1 MPTTEP
7 NPQPASTPG
16 ISSII
21 ASISSN
27 EAKLLALERRL
38 NGGDSTRATIGV
50 PGSVPILVGNFSQ
63 FPITISREATA
74 PGAALAASA
83 HGVTTAVTDPAA
95 GTASE
100 RVLVEGCF
108 DTTATMANAV
118 TTSTGI
124 AHTAATL
131 IAGDDP
137 SNKRRRT
144 DGASHG
150 SVPAAAPA
158 SPSNSRSPM
167 SDLTSLGCAIHG
179 PLPPLSAVLSDGGGA
194 GSAALTHPQQQAV
207 AGATTTGGSSN
218 NRARKRK
225 QQDPKHE
232 ATASVTA
239 AAQAR
244 VAPATLT
251 PSGGGTAAAAGALG
265 AGQGLAGV
273 GAGAGAVSTPRRVR
287 GSAGPG
293 QERAGNPTSHQNAT
307 PPGLARHLF
316 DEPGSVAGAAGGL
329 CGRNSNA
336 AGPVATAAAAA
347 AGGNGRVAAAVAA
360 VVAPTPPSS
369 AQKRNILSYYPPVM
383 CTAAAGGGGGGHAL
397 TAAATPPFVP
407 DQNSRD
413 SMPLSTLQ
421 RQQQQQQQQQQQRAD
436 VATAAAASVNPAAG
450 GLCGVETSAG
460 GDCGT
465 SASVAASQLQLRQ
478 SQQQITQ
485 LQAQVMQVQAAMA
498 AQQAAAGAEIER
510 LRAELQARCLEAAS
524 LQERSR
530 VHEAAMQQAVAG
542 EAAARAALEA
552 LQAAS
557 ASEAARRAAEM
568 AEAARLVSEREAR
581 YRGELTRLVQSFART
596 ERELSRNQLSGNAA
610 RLGSLTLVRTG
621 PMQIAEVWEEGTAFQ
636 QLAARRSALTAAKEE
651 VMAAQK
657 LLRKRLAPPPSG
669 ARGSG
674 SASSAAA
681 TNVGVG
687 IGDESNSCAVYDM
700 LPFLSGLEF
709 VAADEVYKTRLA
721 VLKREEESV
730 REEEERLTRE
740 KFKQIRAVK
749 LAREED
755 ASRFGRWPV
764 LPDKPG
770 PEGQPRYVLMNM
782 LGKGGFS
789 EVFKAYDV
797 AEARPVCVK
806 IHALASGWSSAK
818 KESYVR
824 HAIREYDIHRSLR
837 HPAVVALLDV
847 LEIDLD
853 TFATVLELC
862 DGGDLDGLLREHRTL
877 PEREARSLM
886 CQIFS
891 GLRYLASRR
900 IIHYDLK
907 PANILFDSLGQA
919 KITDFGLSKQVSE
932 GQTLAGIELTSQG
945 AGTYW
950 YLPPEAFETGGATP
964 PRISNKL
971 DVWSAGV
978 IFYSMLYG
986 KKPYGEAMSQ
996 EQMLR
1001 ERVMAMPREVDFP
1014 SRPVVS
1020 SEAKDFIRRCLAW
1033 HQDVRPDV
1041 EAAATDPYLTG
1052 STTSAA
1058 GVTAPAAA
1066 SAATGGGGTLSMGL
1080 AAVVSGGGGGGGS
1093 GGRR

>member
-7 NPQPASTPG
+7 NPQPASATG

-21 ASISSN
+21 TSISSN
-27 EAKLLALERRL
+27 EAKLQALERRL
-38 NGGDSTRATIGV
+38 NGGDPTRVTSGV
-50 PGSVPILVGNFSQ
+50 PGSGPIFVGT
-63 FPITISREATA
+63 FPPLTVTLPHEAPDPGPA
-74 PGAALAASA
+74 PSA
-83 HGVTTAVTDPAA
+83 HGVVTSPSTDVAA
-95 GTASE
+95 GQRLPLVAATAGGGAIALPGAGLE
-100 RVLVEGCF
+100 RTFVEGRF
-108 DTTATMANAV
+108 ESTSATATA
-118 TTSTGI
+118 TTSIGI
-124 AHTAATL
+124 THTATAAAITG
-131 IAGDDP
+131 GDVT
-137 SNKRRRT
+137 NKRRRT
-144 DGASHG
+144 DGVSQG
-150 SVPAAAPA
+150 SLPAAAPA
-158 SPSNSRSPM
+158 SPSNSRSPL
-167 SDLTSLGCAIHG
+167 SDVNSFGRAVHA
-179 PLPPLSAVLSDGGGA
+179 PLPLLSAVLTDSSGAGGGA
-194 GSAALTHPQQQAV
+194 LLTQLQQQATAGV
-207 AGATTTGGSSN
+207 GSATAAGAFVTGGSN
-218 NRARKRK
+218 NSRTRKRK
-225 QQDPKHE
+225 QQDPKYE
-232 ATASVTA
+232 ATAGVA
-239 AAQAR
+239 AATPAR
-244 VAPATLT
+244 VAPAMLT
-251 PSGGGTAAAAGALG
+251 VLPGGGTAAA
-265 AGQGLAGV
+265 
-273 GAGAGAVSTPRRVR
+273 
-287 GSAGPG
+287 AGPG
-293 QERAGNPTSHQNAT
+293 QERAGNPAHQSAAT
-307 PPGLARHLF
+307 PGLARHLF
-316 DEPGSVAGAAGGL
+316 EESGPAAGAAGGL
-329 CGRNSNA
+329 CARSSSA
-336 AGPVATAAAAA
+336 AAAATPAAA
-347 AGGNGRVAAAVAA
+347 AGGNGRTAAAVVTAA
-360 VVAPTPPSS
+360 APTAPPS
-369 AQKRNILSYYPPVM
+369 AQKRSILSYYPPVT
-383 CTAAAGGGGGGHAL
+383 CAAAAGGGAAGGSGGSQGL
-397 TAAATPPFVP
+397 TAAATPPFVH

-413 SMPLSTLQ
+413 SLPVSIL
-421 RQQQQQQQQQQQRAD
+421 RQQQQQQHQQQQPQRPD
-436 VATAAAASVNPAAG
+436 VAAAAVAASANPAAG
-450 GLCGVETSAG
+450 MGGLEMSAG
-460 GDCGT
+460 GDDGT
-465 SASVAASQLQLRQ
+465 SVLAAISQLHLRQ

-510 LRAELQARCLEAAS
+510 LRADLQARCLEAAS

-530 VHEAAMQQAVAG
+530 AQEAAMQQAVAG

-552 LQAAS
+552 LQVAS
-557 ASEAARRAAEM
+557 ASEAARRAAET
-568 AEAARLVSEREAR
+568 AETARLVSEREGR
-581 YRGELTRLVQSFART
+581 YRGELARLVQSFARA
-596 ERELSRNQLSGNAA
+596 ERELSRTQLSGNAA
-610 RLGSLTLVRTG
+610 RLGTLTLVRTG
-621 PMQIAEVWEEGTAFQ
+621 PMQMAEVWEDGTAFQ
-636 QLAARRSALTAAKEE
+636 QLAARRAALAAAKEE

-669 ARGSG
+669 ARVGG
-674 SASSAAA
+674 GASSAA
-681 TNVGVG
+681 TNVGIGV
-687 IGDESNSCAVYDM
+687 GDEPNSCAVYDM
-700 LPFLSGLEF
+700 MPYLSGLEF

-721 VLKREEESV
+721 VLKREEECI
-730 REEEERLTRE
+730 REEEERLSRE

-770 PEGQPRYVLMNM
+770 PEGRPRYVLMNL

-789 EVFKAYDV
+789 EVFKAYDL

-862 DGGDLDGLLREHRTL
+862 EGGDLDGLLREHRTL

-891 GLRYLASRR
+891 GLRYLASSR

-907 PANILFDSLGQA
+907 PANILFDALGQA
-919 KITDFGLSKQVSE
+919 KITDFGLSKQMSE

-978 IFYSMLYG
+978 IFFSMLYG

-1014 SRPVVS
+1014 SRPAVS

-1033 HQDVRPDV
+1033 QQDSRPDV

-1052 STTSAA
+1052 STTTTVASSSS
-1058 GVTAPAAA
+1058 PAAA
-1066 SAATGGGGTLSMGL
+1066 AAAVTGGGGALSMGL
-1080 AAVVSGGGGGGGS
+1080 AAVVSSGGGGGG
-1093 GGRR
+1093 RW